1 MKKKILCF
9 LIIIIVFMNTLPAY
23 AQSDTIPPVINNIT
37 ISNKE
42 GIKPGDTLNI
52 IIEASDKESGF
63 DENTIC
69 SLKLYNGSRLISFLK
84 PKYNINT
91 GNFELNYK
99 IPTNMQNGNW
109 WINSLTLYDKADNYT
124 ILNNL
129 DQTKYNFNVIS
140 DITDTTPPVINN
152 IIIPNKEA
160 VKPGDTLGITI
171 EVSDEESGFDE
182 NTICSLKL
190 YNGSRL
196 ISFLKPKYNINTGNF
211 ELNYKIPTDMQ
222 NGNWW
227 INSLTLYDK
236 ADNYTILNNLDQ
248 TKYNFKVVNYAN
260 DNTAPSIDNV
270 NILNKEVMQGD
281 TLGVTIEVSD
291 EESGFDENTI
301 CSLKLYNGSRLISF
315 LRPKY
320 NVNTGKFELSYK
332 IPTDMQSGNWWVNS
346 LIVYDKADN
355 YIILNNVEQ
364 SKYNFNVKS
373 SFNGTENKV
382 IKKGEEFNPLK
393 GVTFFNNLE
402 GDLTNKLEY
411 YGKIN
416 INKEGLYLIKYLVK
430 GNNGDIYEDYRWIT
444 VCDTES
450 VDNLSYFK
458 SDVEVN
464 ISGIDDKI
472 LNMVKDGQEYNNAND
487 GILNE
492 EGEYTISLKDITKAR
507 SNEEGDKAINF
518 VIDKTLPTIDGIN
531 IKSIIEDEQYDAS
544 QFLNASD
551 NRGQVNIE
559 FVSELNWSQVGLQNI
574 TLGVKDLAG
583 NYIEKTIEVNIKDK
597 CDLNDDGIVDILDLS
612 DVSLKYNKKKDEIN
626 WNSRLDFNKD
636 NIIDIFDLVLCTKR
650 IK

>member
-23 AQSDTIPPVINNIT
+23 AQSDTTPPVINNIT

-42 GIKPGDTLNI
+42 EVRPGDTLNI
-52 IIEASDKESGF
+52 IIEASDTESGF
-63 DENTIC
+63 DENTYCEID
-69 SLKLYNGSRLISFLK
+69 LYNGNRKINYLK
-84 PKYNINT
+84 PKYNANT
-91 GNFELNYK
+91 GYFELNYK
-99 IPTNMQNGNW
+99 IPSDMQNGNW
-109 WINSLTLYDKADNYT
+109 WINSVFLYDKA
-124 ILNNL
+124 NNHVL
-129 DQTKYNFNVIS
+129 LKNSDREKYNFNVIS
-140 DITDTTPPVINN
+140 DITDVTPPSINN
-152 IIIPNKEA
+152 VNILNKEA
-160 VKPGDTLGITI
+160 KPGDTLGIII
-171 EVSDEESGFDE
+171 EVSDDDSGFDL
-182 NTICSLKL
+182 NTYCEVSL
-190 YNGSRL
+190 YNGSRM
-196 ISFLKPKYNINTGNF
+196 INFLEPKYNANTGNY
-211 ELNYKIPTDMQ
+211 ELNYKIPSDVQ

-227 INSLTLYDK
+227 VRSIYLNDK
-236 ADNYTILNNLDQ
+236 AGNYTLLNNLDQ
-248 TKYNFKVVNYAN
+248 TKYNFKVINYAN

-270 NILNKEVMQGD
+270 NILNNEVMQGD
-281 TLGVTIEVSD
+281 TLGITIKASD
-291 EESGFDENTI
+291 MESGFDANSY
-301 CSLKLYNGSRLISF
+301 CKVDLYNGSRMINF
-315 LRPKY
+315 LEPKY
-320 NVNTGKFELSYK
+320 NENTGNFELNYK
-332 IPTDMQSGNWWVNS
+332 IPSDMQSGNWWISNIT
-346 LIVYDKADN
+346 LFDKAEN
-355 YIILNNVEQ
+355 YKVLNNSDKTQ
-364 SKYNFNVKS
+364 YNFNVKS

-382 IKKGEEFNPLK
+382 IKKGEEFSPLK
-393 GVTFFNNLE
+393 GVNFFNNLE
-402 GDLTNKLEY
+402 GDLTNKLEC
-411 YGKIN
+411 YGQVD

-450 VDNLSYFK
+450 VGNLSYFK
-458 SDVEVN
+458 SDIEVN

-472 LNMVKDGQEYNNAND
+472 LNIVKGGQEYNNVND

-507 SNEEGDKAINF
+507 SNEEGDKAISF
-518 VIDKTLPTIDGIN
+518 VIDKTLPVIDGIK
-531 IKSIIEDEQYDAS
+531 IDSIIEDEKVQAS

-559 FVSELNWSQVGLQNI
+559 FVSEPNWSQVGLQNI